1 MECCRPGLPV
11 HHQLPELAQTRIHWV
26 SDAIQPPHPLSST
39 SPPFNLFQ
47 HQGLFK
53 WVTSSHQMAKVLK
66 FQLRHHSFQW
76 ISGLISFRI
85 DWLDL
90 LAVQG
95 TLRSLQR
102 FTHGGIMS
110 MVPFQLV
117 PLYFSC
123 CVHVW
128 LLYWCKYCL
137 KRYIWNLQNDIFEL
151 IYWAELP
158 VSYREKMQEDD
169 PHSEPWGETSHL
181 RPQEGR
187 V

>member
-1 MECCRPGLPV
+1 MLLLLFSHSVISSSVTGSMTGFSVLQ
-11 HHQLPELAQTRIHWV
+11 HLPELAQTRIHWV

-66 FQLRHHSFQW
+66 FQLQHQSFQW

-102 FTHGGIMS
+102 FTHGGIYICQWY
-110 MVPFQLV
+110 PFNWSPSTSPAV
-117 PLYFSC
+117 STSDFYIGANI
-123 CVHVW
+123 V
-128 LLYWCKYCL
+128 L
-137 KRYIWNLQNDIFEL
+137 KDIYG
-151 IYWAELP
+151 I
-158 VSYREKMQEDD
+158 
-169 PHSEPWGETSHL
+169 
-181 RPQEGR
+181 
-187 V
+187 